1 MSKPSS
7 TAANAELTEEIDNR
21 AAAIADA
28 DLLPGPLL
36 SIKPLGHWRQR
47 ILLRQRGLNVV

>member
-36 SIKPLGHWRQR
+36 SIKPLGHWR
-47 ILLRQRGLNVV
+47 RGSC